1 LLEHLNNFNMLNT
14 QLNFGVKI
22 EEEDKAILLLASLLP
37 SYDHLVTT
45 LMYGKK
51 ISGVERGNWSSLVT

>member
-1 LLEHLNNFNMLNT
+1 MLNT